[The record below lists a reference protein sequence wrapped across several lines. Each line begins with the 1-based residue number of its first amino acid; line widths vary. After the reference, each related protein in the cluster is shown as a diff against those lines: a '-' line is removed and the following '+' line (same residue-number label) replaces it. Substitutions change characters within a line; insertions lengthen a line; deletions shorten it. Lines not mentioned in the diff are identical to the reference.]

1 MRKNLILFFLSNN
14 NYNSPYNP
22 IFSPKVLQQWPCLKL
37 VKLTKFTQLVVILRP
52 DQGLALRNLLI
63 ALPFG
68 GILEISRKFV
78 DARRPMEMTPE
89 LREEMIIPYIPELPI
104 NNEDFITY
112 NQSIL
117 GVRAIKT
124 SYVLRLIGCLASNF
138 L

>member
-1 MRKNLILFFLSNN
+1 M
-14 NYNSPYNP
+14 
-22 IFSPKVLQQWPCLKL
+22 
-37 VKLTKFTQLVVILRP
+37 VILRP

-124 SYVLRLIGCLASNF
+124 SYVLRLIGCLASN
-138 L
+138 LL